1 MKNRSAVGVG
11 SILIALL
18 MLATLAI
25 PAGAA
30 GFGAKLSKTSQ
41 PSNAEGG
48 RRCDDSGG
56 IPFGATC
63 TWVATQSYRN
73 AGHFK
78 APKSGRISKV
88 KLVSCVKGSFR
99 LQFARVK
106 RAQDKAKIV
115 RNGPWVKYPADW
127 RQADGD
133 SDTFCGG
140 EEGKDYKV
148 RTIKVKAWVKAGDY
162 IAIKTKRTGTLYCS
176 GGSDVLQFAP
186 PLAAGGSFRKATDDA
201 SCQMLVRLIYR

>member
-30 GFGAKLSKTSQ
+30 GFGAKLTKATA
-41 PSNAEGG
+41 PSNAEDG
-48 RRCDDSGG
+48 RRCDQSGG
-56 IPFGATC
+56 IPSGATC

-78 APKSGRISKV
+78 APKSGRIAKV
-88 KLVSCVKGSFR
+88 KLVSCAKGSFR

-127 RQADGD
+127 RQVDDD

-162 IAIKTKRTGTLYCS
+162 IAIKTKRAGTLYCS

-186 PLAAGGSFRKATDDA
+186 SLAAGGSFRKATDDA
-201 SCQMLVRLIYR
+201 SCLMLVRLIYR